1 MKDRLIEMLR
11 EIHANDGSLFDANIC
26 DSEVVMLLEDIACE
40 MGINPDEFAPEQPEL
55 DPISLHRYVEQ
66 ADRLTH
72 ALQGLREWK
81 YGGGDSDA

>member
-40 MGINPDEFAPEQPEL
+40 MGINPDEFAPEEPEL
-55 DPISLHRYVEQ
+55 DAVSLHRYVEQ
-66 ADRLTH
+66 ADELVD
-72 ALQGLREWK
+72 ALQQLRDWR
-81 YGGGDSDA
+81 YRGGNDA